1 MFVYLGLKF
10 TRELALRLCVVSEG
24 GERLIAHAY
33 EQPTSEERGSRHLR
47 DETHVVEL
55 SLPFRAA
62 QKRRLTMT
70 CAVLEAA

>member
-24 GERLIAHAY
+24 GERLIAYLRAAHG
-33 EQPTSEERGSRHLR
+33 RGARSRHLR